1 MVNGWL
7 RSWPP
12 AASHPGQWIAL
23 EESIRRIF
31 ATNAALTNQI
41 NAVGK
46 PRSHFGPADSWVIK
60 TSGTAVSA
68 VGC

>member
-1 MVNGWL
+1 MANGN
-7 RSWPP
+7 RFSGGFPR
-12 AASHPGQWIAL
+12 AASIV
-23 EESIRRIF
+23 RIF

>member
-1 MVNGWL
+1 VGSNAFGSGFSL
-7 RSWPP
+7 V
-12 AASHPGQWIAL
+12 ASIV
-23 EESIRRIF
+23 RIF
-31 ATNAALTNQI
+31 AMNAALTNQI

-60 TSGTAVSA
+60 ISGTAASA

>member
-1 MVNGWL
+1 VEGNACGGGFE
-7 RSWPP
+7 R
-12 AASHPGQWIAL
+12 AV
-23 EESIRRIF
+23 SIVLIF

-60 TSGTAVSA
+60 ISGTAVSA